1 MQEHATQALEARI
14 ADLEAE
20 NSRLRSLCGEA
31 ERPAPRPST
40 APKSSTNTKKAEPF
54 NIHDLLQAA
63 QAPADPADP
72 ADDGE
77 AGPAARDELDE
88 DEELARGRA
97 LVRNGRAL
105 VAGVAAKPASFHRQ
119 FVGPGAVFRY
129 NRATLGR
136 AAGDRYDGATFP
148 AGDPVLEA
156 LRGDPALQHADKAY
170 QDADGG
176 FAVAYGFTTGPRAAR
191 RHGIDTQYFFDQ
203 GSGRLRGAVR
213 FGEQCSGVR
222 GLRGATLPFAHG
234 GAVGAVM
241 DDLLATVV
249 RHTDTVTA
257 VTAELSVK
265 LKKPCPLE
273 ETLLVAAEV
282 VERRMGGVAIEVKGR
297 LTSSGGAVIAEARC
311 TMFNPPPPP
320 SG

>member
-1 MQEHATQALEARI
+1 MQEHATPALEARI
-14 ADLEAE
+14 AVLEAE
-20 NSRLRSLCGEA
+20 NDRLRSLCEA
-31 ERPAPRPST
+31 ERPVPRPSFT
-40 APKSSTNTKKAEPF
+40 PKSSKKKAEPF

-63 QAPADPADP
+63 QAPAD
-72 ADDGE
+72 DGA
-77 AGPAARDELDE
+77 AGPAARDELE
-88 DEELARGRA
+88 EGEELARGRE

-105 VAGVAAKPASFHRQ
+105 VAEVAAKPASFHRQ

-136 AAGDRYDGATFP
+136 PAGDRYDGATFP

-176 FAVAYGFTTGPRAAR
+176 FAVAYGFTTGPQAAR

-203 GSGRLRGAVR
+203 GAGRLRGAVR

-297 LTSSGGAVIAEARC
+297 LTSSGGVVIAEARC
-311 TMFNPPPPP
+311 TMFNPPSAPV
-320 SG
+320 